1 MIHKVSRR
9 LCRAAN
15 RLVRGTEVLPPS
27 HERPATWY
35 NSRYSESI
43 EYHKHYT
50 ESVYYPS
57 WSMIVDRLKLRES
70 KTVLD
75 IGCGSGQFGAMLRD
89 SGIENYVGLDFCD
102 EAISLARNACP
113 DFTFEAADVFESQRL
128 EKFEYD
134 TVVSLEFLEHVK
146 RDLEVL
152 ERIRTDTF
160 FIGSV
165 PNFPSDSHVRWF
177 NSEAEVERRYGSL
190 FSDFQADRHLL
201 NKSGRCL
208 YIMQGIRR

>member
-9 LCRAAN
+9 FRRAAH
-15 RLVRGTEVLPPS
+15 RLVRGTEASPS
-27 HERPATWY
+27 NHERPATWY
-35 NSRYSESI
+35 NSRYSESA

-57 WSMIVDRLKLRES
+57 WSLIVDRLKSRAS
-70 KTVLD
+70 DSVLD

-89 SGIENYVGLDFCD
+89 GGVSNYLGLDFCD
-102 EAISLARNACP
+102 EAISLAKTACP
-113 DFTFEAADVFESQRL
+113 EFTFEAADVFQSRRL
-128 EKFEYD
+128 EEHGYD
-134 TVVSLEFLEHVK
+134 TVVSLEFLEHVE

-152 ERIRTDTF
+152 ERIRENTF

-177 NSEAEVERRYGSL
+177 NSEAEVAQRYAPL
-190 FSDFQADRHLL
+190 FSDFRTDCHLL